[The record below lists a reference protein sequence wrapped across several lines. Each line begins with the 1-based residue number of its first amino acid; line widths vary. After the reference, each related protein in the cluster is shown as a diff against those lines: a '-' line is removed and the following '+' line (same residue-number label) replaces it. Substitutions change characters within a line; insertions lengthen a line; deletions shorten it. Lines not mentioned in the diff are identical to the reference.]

1 MSCEPSPSGCV
12 VEFDDPDFARLGR
25 DTVYYVWAIQE
36 PSPAIHADP
45 LRCEYDENGNCVQV
59 NLCFGDYR
67 TPADD
72 DCLGGVSTSRA
83 PGRRRFL
90 WIFRS
95 KLHVEGHR
103 VGRATARISAQAHL

>member
-72 DCLGGVSTSRA
+72 DCLGEHESRA
-83 PGRRRFL
+83 WSSP
-90 WIFRS
+90 IF
-95 KLHVEGHR
+95 VDFQE
-103 VGRATARISAQAHL
+103 